1 LNYFFLKHWH
11 EFLPREAGH
20 VVALMGS
27 GGKTSL
33 MRAMADV
40 LAAENIPVV
49 WTTTTRTEP
58 LEGVPV
64 MDRAELTTAKAMDLP
79 LVFFLREET
88 LPDGKWAGLKPED
101 VDALDT
107 LMPDHLVLV
116 EVDGAAKLP
125 LKVHRDDEPIWPART
140 SLAVVVMGVG
150 AVGSK
155 VGEVVH
161 RFGRQASPALEQHK
175 DWTLLEWDHMAALI
189 LEDGGYL
196 SKVPDEVPAVLAM
209 MGLAE
214 QDDSIGLFGFAGR
227 AMEDP
232 RLPLVIL
239 GELASEEPSLRTAVR
254 DDDDSS

>member
-1 LNYFFLKHWH
+1 VNYFFLEHWH

-20 VVALMGS
+20 VISLMGS

-40 LAAENIPVV
+40 LVAESLPVV
-49 WTTTTRTEP
+49 MTTTTRTEP

-64 MDRAELTTAKAMDLP
+64 LDRKEIDPSETAGLP
-79 LVFFLREET
+79 PVFFLREEI
-88 LPDGKWAGLKPED
+88 LHDGKWAGLETEAIDDLGTLLPERI
-101 VDALDT
+101 
-107 LMPDHLVLV
+107 VLV
-116 EVDGAAKLP
+116 EADGAAKMP
-125 LKVHRDDEPIWPART
+125 LKIHRDDEPLWPGRT
-140 SLAVVVMGVG
+140 SLAVVVIGVD

-155 VGEVVH
+155 VGDVVH
-161 RFGRQASPALEQHK
+161 RFGRQESPALAGHK
-175 DWTLLEWDHMAALI
+175 DWTLVEWDHMAALI

-196 SKVPDEVPAVLAM
+196 SRVPDGVPAVLAM
-209 MGLAE
+209 TGLAG

-239 GELASEEPSLRTAVR
+239 GDLGGEEVSLRTAVR